1 MTSLQYFFFL
11 TLIFTVPRHLVERH
25 NWRLCINTVSDMT
38 INSNKYWDF
47 HHIYRVSNEGIKTQ
61 EITIWLRMLADSPKP
76 EAYHSQPGLDKYF
89 QHNVM
94 LRLTIIIVMFTSI
107 TVIIFASMIIK
118 SILKL
123 QTMHYAIRAMGG
135 VTLRQKKEKN

>member
-1 MTSLQYFFFL
+1 
-11 TLIFTVPRHLVERH
+11 
-25 NWRLCINTVSDMT
+25 
-38 INSNKYWDF
+38 
-47 HHIYRVSNEGIKTQ
+47 
-61 EITIWLRMLADSPKP
+61 MLADSPKP

-89 QHNVM
+89 QHYVM

-107 TVIIFASMIIK
+107 TVTIFASMIIK